1 MPTGMLH
8 LTALFLYAVALA
20 LWIRGLLT
28 GARGR
33 GEAVAPWIA
42 VAAVIAHLAALTLF
56 AMEFRQLPLI
66 GLGPAL
72 SSLALVL
79 GFGLVATLSLREAT
93 RVGIVLVPLILV
105 LQTIAVVAGVDPTR
119 EPLDFQGIWFAL
131 HVTLAFVGYQGLAL
145 AFAAGLLYL
154 VQFHE
159 LKSKRLGRVFRFIP
173 PLATLDGLVRVSLWV
188 GFAGLSAAIILGW
201 SWTLRYRDTF
211 QVTDPKTLWAIVS
224 WSVVLVALLARR
236 GGDRP
241 GHRSALAAVIGFAI
255 VVVFFLVIRL
265 VAVENGLFL

>member
-1 MPTGMLH
+1 MFH
-8 LTALFLYAVALA
+8 FTALFLYALALT

-33 GEAVAPWIA
+33 GQAVAPWIA
-42 VAAVIAHLAALTLF
+42 VAAVLSHLSALTLF
-56 AMEFRQLPLI
+56 ALEYRQLPLV

-79 GFGLVATLSLREAT
+79 GLGLVATLSLREAT
-93 RVGIVLVPLILV
+93 RIGIVVVPLILV
-105 LQTIAVVAGVDPTR
+105 LQTVALVTGVDPTR

-131 HVTLAFVGYQGLAL
+131 HVTFAFLGYQGLAL

-173 PLATLDGLVRVSLWV
+173 PLATLDGLGRVSLWI
-188 GFAGLSAAIILGW
+188 GFGGLSIAIVLGW
-201 SWTLRYRDTF
+201 AWTLRYRGTF
-211 QVTDPKTLWAIVS
+211 QVADPKTLWAVVS
-224 WSVVLVALLARR
+224 WTAVVVALLARR

-241 GHRSALAAVIGFAI
+241 GRTGALAAVLGFG
-255 VVVFFLVIRL
+255 VVVLFFLVLRL
-265 VAVENGLFL
+265 MAVENGLFL